1 MQIKINLKI
10 FIFIIIFYLTRQI
23 EIYGILMLFA
33 FLHELGHLISGLLL
47 GFKPQSLGINPLG
60 LSINFKIKAEDYNE
74 RIRKGNILAIKK
86 LIIASSGPLVNFIL
100 AFVFNVIEFDV
111 IGIEQDFFV
120 YSNILIGIFN
130 LIPIYPLDGGRVLK
144 NILHIVTG
152 LENTY
157 NYTNFISNMS
167 VIILTMFASIII
179 FYVQNIAVLFIIGY
193 LWYLVITEN
202 KLYNQRV
209 KIYEII
215 NNKKEDD
222 L

>member
-1 MQIKINLKI
+1 
-10 FIFIIIFYLTRQI
+10 
-23 EIYGILMLFA
+23 MLFA

-47 GFKPQSLGINPLG
+47 GFNPQSLGINPLG

-111 IGIEQDFFV
+111 IGIEQDFLV

-144 NILHIVTG
+144 NI
-152 LENTY
+152 
-157 NYTNFISNMS
+157 
-167 VIILTMFASIII
+167 
-179 FYVQNIAVLFIIGY
+179 
-193 LWYLVITEN
+193 
-202 KLYNQRV
+202 
-209 KIYEII
+209 
-215 NNKKEDD
+215 
-222 L
+222 

>member
-33 FLHELGHLISGLLL
+33 FLHELGHLVSGLFL

-60 LSINFKIKAEDYNE
+60 LSINFKIKAKDYNE

-86 LIIASSGPLVNFIL
+86 LIIASSGPLVNFVL
-100 AFVFNVIEFDV
+100 AFIFSITKCDV
-111 IGIEQDFFV
+111 IGIQQDFLV

-130 LIPIYPLDGGRVLK
+130 LIPIYPLDGGRILK
-144 NILHIVTG
+144 NILHIATG

-157 NYTNFISNMS
+157 SYTNFISNLS

-179 FYVQNIAVLFIIGY
+179 FYVQNIAVLLIIAY
-193 LWYLVITEN
+193 LWYLVISEN

-209 KIYEII
+209 RIYEII
-215 NNKKEDD
+215 NNKKRDD
-222 L
+222 S